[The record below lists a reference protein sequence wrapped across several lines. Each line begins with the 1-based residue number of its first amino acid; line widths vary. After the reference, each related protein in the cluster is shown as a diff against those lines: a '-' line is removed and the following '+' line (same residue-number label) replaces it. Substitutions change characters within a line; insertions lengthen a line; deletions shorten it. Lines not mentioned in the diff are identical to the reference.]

1 MKKSFILLSSAVL
14 FVALTFGSCGTGQKP
29 ADDAKTECCENK
41 GDKECCAKKDSC
53 KHEHSDS
60 TKCANKKAACDTTK
74 CADKKAACDTTKCAG
89 KHKGEKKH
97 EHGKDCKH

>member
-14 FVALTFGSCGTGQKP
+14 FLALTFGSCGNCQKS
-29 ADDAKTECCENK
+29 AEEAKTESCE
-41 GDKECCAKKDSC
+41 KKDSC

-60 TKCANKKAACDTTK
+60 TKCANKKAACDSTK
-74 CADKKAACDTTKCAG
+74 CADKKAACDSTKCAG